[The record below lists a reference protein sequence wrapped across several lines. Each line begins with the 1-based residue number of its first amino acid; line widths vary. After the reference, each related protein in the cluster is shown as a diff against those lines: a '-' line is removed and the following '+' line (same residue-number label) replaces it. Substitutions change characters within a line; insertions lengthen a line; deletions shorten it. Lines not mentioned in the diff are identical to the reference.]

1 MLTFRD
7 AIGADLPILLGIYNH
22 YVLTSTATPICDP
35 LTKDEQRRWF
45 ETQAIEGLPIL
56 VAEREGSVVGYCHV
70 GRLAPI
76 ATFAPALEEHIY
88 LDAGHVSHGLGT
100 LLLRAIIDQVGRLGV
115 RTVIARIDA
124 SNETSLHLHR
134 KCGFATVGTVR
145 DIAYKNGT
153 LLSFTIMQYLFDG
166 PTRFG

>member
-1 MLTFRD
+1 MLMLRD
-7 AIGADLPILLGIYNH
+7 AIAADLPILLGIYNH

-45 ETQAIEGLPIL
+45 ETQAVEGLPIV
-56 VAEREGSVVGYCHV
+56 VAESDGRVVGYCHV

-88 LDAGHVSHGLGT
+88 LHPDHVGRHLGT
-100 LLLRAIIDQVGRLGV
+100 LLLRAMIDRVARLGV

-124 SNETSLHLHR
+124 SNETS
-134 KCGFATVGTVR
+134 
-145 DIAYKNGT
+145 
-153 LLSFTIMQYLFDG
+153 
-166 PTRFG
+166 